1 MIFSYVVAVA
11 SNRVIGRNNALPWY
25 IPQDLKFFKR
35 ITMGKPVIMGR
46 RTYDSIGK
54 PLPGRTNIVI
64 TRNPDY
70 RPEGVKV
77 VHSVTHAVKL
87 AESIG
92 VVDGSTEAA
101 IIGGAEIFRE
111 AMPVT
116 DRIYLTEVH
125 ADVEGDVYF
134 PEIDESE
141 WDEVSREDFKAE
153 PPNPYDYSFVVL
165 ERPGTREKE
174 KALLSEKD

>member
-11 SNRVIGRNNALPWY
+11 SNGVIGRNNALPWR
-25 IPQDLKFFKR
+25 IPKDLKFFKQA
-35 ITMGKPVIMGR
+35 TMGKPVIMGR

-54 PLPGRTNIVI
+54 PLPGRANIVV

-70 RPEGVKV
+70 QPEGVKV
-77 VHSVTHAVKL
+77 VHSLTQAVKL

-92 VVDGSTEAA
+92 AADGVRECA

-111 AMPVT
+111 ALPIT

-125 ADVEGDVYF
+125 ANVEGDVYF
-134 PEIDESE
+134 PEYDKSE
-141 WDEVSREDFKAE
+141 WEEVSRENFEAE

-174 KALLSEKD
+174 